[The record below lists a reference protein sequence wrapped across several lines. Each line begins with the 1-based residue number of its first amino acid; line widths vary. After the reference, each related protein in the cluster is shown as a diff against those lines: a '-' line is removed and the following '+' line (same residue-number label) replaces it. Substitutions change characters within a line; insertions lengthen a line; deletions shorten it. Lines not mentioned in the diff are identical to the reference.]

1 MKERSLAMITARGGS
16 KRIPGKNKKNFCGKP
31 ILLYSVEAALNSG
44 LFDEVMVSTDDQEI
58 AALARKAG
66 ASVPFMRSAQTAN
79 DYASTDDVIREVLDT
94 YKARGEQFDTFCCI
108 YPTAPFITTDRLRQ
122 AMELLK
128 ETDSVMPVVAF
139 SYPVQRA
146 VIIKDGELTRKW
158 PEYANCRS
166 QDLEPFYHDVGQ
178 FYACRTEA
186 FYREG
191 TTDTLHMKP
200 MVLDETEVQD
210 IDTPSDWEIAE
221 MKYRLLHPSAIT
233 NTERNIYE

>member
-1 MKERSLAMITARGGS
+1 MKERSLAIITARGGS
-16 KRIPGKNKKNFCGKP
+16 KRIPGKNKKEFCGKP
-31 ILLYSVEAALNSG
+31 ILLYSIEAALQSN
-44 LFDEVMVSTDDQEI
+44 LFDEVMVSTDDAEI
-58 AALARKAG
+58 AQLALNAG
-66 ASVPFMRSAQTAN
+66 AKVPFMRSAETAN

-108 YPTAPFITTDRLRQ
+108 YPTAPFITSDRLTE
-122 AMELLK
+122 AMSLLS

-146 VIIKDGELTRKW
+146 VVIEDGELKRKW
-158 PEYANCRS
+158 PEYANSRS

-191 TTDTLHMKP
+191 TTDTVHMKP
-200 MVLDETEVQD
+200 MILNDTEVQD
-210 IDTPSDWEIAE
+210 IDTFEDWAIAE
-221 MKYRLLHPSAIT
+221 MKYRLLHSEAK
-233 NTERNIYE
+233 